1 MEINSDEYDQEFIIL
16 LAGMNNKYIKFI
28 LPKRNRNLYERYG

>member
-28 LPKRNRNLYERYG
+28 LSSRNRNLYERYG